1 MKFLSDNTVKVLFV
15 LLVFIYVVGPTSY
28 INKMFVHSLGV
39 MCNNMLSM
47 ATFTDPILDSG
58 FSEAWTI
65 FFVAFPLSY
74 TGLMGVFVAKISK
87 GRSIR
92 SLILSCMLGISIGTW
107 VFFAING
114 GLAQNAEITGEFSII
129 NSIKEGTP
137 YDGVF
142 RVLDTLPFGTVTAII
157 YVVCVAGFICTT
169 LDAASLCL
177 ASTTTNSLD
186 EENNPDNRLR
196 LFWCLMLTLVPLAIM
211 FSGASFDAMKQ
222 IAILVSIPMAIVLL
236 FFGLGILKWLKTDR
250 KMPGMLLFA
259 PDEME
264 EMLKLGRH
272 HKKSD

>member
-1 MKFLSDNTVKVLFV
+1 
-15 LLVFIYVVGPTSY
+15 
-28 INKMFVHSLGV
+28 
-39 MCNNMLSM
+39 
-47 ATFTDPILDSG
+47 
-58 FSEAWTI
+58 
-65 FFVAFPLSY
+65 
-74 TGLMGVFVAKISK
+74 
-87 GRSIR
+87 
-92 SLILSCMLGISIGTW
+92 MLGISIGTW

-129 NSIKEGTP
+129 NSINEGTP